1 MAAVVPWMFMSAG
14 GWNGVGMLAQV
25 IFNLFLTECEQCFN
39 GLAPFR
45 QHLVFTLQ
53 NVEF

>member
-25 IFNLFLTECEQCFN
+25 IFNLFLTE
-39 GLAPFR
+39 FR